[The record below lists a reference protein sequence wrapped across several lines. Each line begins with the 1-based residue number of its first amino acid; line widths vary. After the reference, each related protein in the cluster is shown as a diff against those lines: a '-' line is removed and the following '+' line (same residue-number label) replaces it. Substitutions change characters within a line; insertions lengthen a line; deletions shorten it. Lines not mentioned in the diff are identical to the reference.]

1 MERLVAKLQQL
12 RQDADQAEERAAQ
25 VSEEAKQLAH
35 ALEERRA
42 NLDSRAQNLV
52 MSRNKVDKLAQ
63 VGNLFLASLCLHF
76 TSEVILGTEKS
87 LSVFKSLPSHSLN
100 RSCLFTL
107 PVKLVVGIEYPIIV
121 LQVSESPQS
130 VYNLSIQAVEIQGL
144 EECSWGSQSQ
154 QSCYW
159 RKWDSGKHCW
169 RLRLTILVWCSKCY
183 HIALC
188 AE

>member
-1 MERLVAKLQQL
+1 MILNDALSLSLVCLTQVTSASEIEAVLNPFSLVLPLLVVQVERLVAKLQQL
-12 RQDADQAEERAAQ
+12 RQDANQAEERAAQ

-87 LSVFKSLPSHSLN
+87 LSVVKSLPFHGLN
-100 RSCLFTL
+100 RSCPFTL
-107 PVKLVVGIEYPIIV
+107 PVKVVVGIENPIIV

-130 VYNLSIQAVEIQGL
+130 VYNLSIQAVEIG
-144 EECSWGSQSQ
+144 
-154 QSCYW
+154 
-159 RKWDSGKHCW
+159 
-169 RLRLTILVWCSKCY
+169 
-183 HIALC
+183 
-188 AE
+188 